1 VYLNSLKRYKQY
13 NIQVWQPGLSKSIIV
28 KRLTHVQMKSIVS
41 ILKNYDIKHVVE
53 DKGLI

>member
-13 NIQVWQPGLSKSIIV
+13 NIRVWKPGLSKSTIV
-28 KRLTHVQMKSIVS
+28 KRLTHAQMKSTVS
-41 ILKNYDIKHVVE
+41 ILKNYGIKHVVE

>member
-1 VYLNSLKRYKQY
+1 MYLISLKRYKQY

-28 KRLTHVQMKSIVS
+28 KKLTHNQMNSLVS

-53 DKGLI
+53 DKGLM